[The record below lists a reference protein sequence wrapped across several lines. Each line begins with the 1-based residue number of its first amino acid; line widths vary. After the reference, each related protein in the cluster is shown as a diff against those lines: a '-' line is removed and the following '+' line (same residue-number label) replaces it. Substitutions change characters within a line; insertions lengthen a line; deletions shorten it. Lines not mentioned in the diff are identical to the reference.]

1 MPLEKNEIIN
11 EIKKHKKLGYVGDG
25 INDAV
30 SLINSDVGIAFKSI
44 GSDIVMNSSDVV
56 LLDSSLNSLNKA
68 INIAKKTM
76 SVVKINIVLSIL
88 IKFLIMI
95 CAIIF
100 TLPMYVAIIGDV
112 GVCLLAILNT
122 LTIYFKKY

>member
-1 MPLEKNEIIN
+1 
-11 EIKKHKKLGYVGDG
+11 
-25 INDAV
+25 
-30 SLINSDVGIAFKSI
+30 
-44 GSDIVMNSSDVV
+44 MNSSDVV

-76 SVVKINIVLSIL
+76 SVVKINIILSIL

-122 LTIYFKKY
+122 VTIYFKKY